1 MEHFVL
7 EMKGLIKQTQ
17 APFGSIKVKLC
28 QQKYRKCQLERFSLA
43 WSGDPVHTRGS
54 SPNKDS
60 EGWIQLEKQ
69 YMEMWEI
76 KFDLQLI

>member
-1 MEHFVL
+1 MKHFVL

-54 SPNKDS
+54 SPNTTTRVGYNWRNNIYGDV
-60 EGWIQLEKQ
+60 GNQI
-69 YMEMWEI
+69 
-76 KFDLQLI
+76 